1 MEERAVFHLGNCEVK
16 QFIPTTCSS
25 VLEEIMKK
33 RTYPC
38 GAFFFLFCEEQQ
50 NELYLKWEEVVWG
63 ESGKF
68 AFGANLAQH
77 YT

>member
-1 MEERAVFHLGNCEVK
+1 MEKRAVFHLGNCEVK

-38 GAFFFLFCEEQQ
+38 GAFFFIFT
-50 NELYLKWEEVVWG
+50 LYFFNISCYNIFTEYIKEVRYEIKKRV
-63 ESGKF
+63 
-68 AFGANLAQH
+68 AVD
-77 YT
+77 

>member
-38 GAFFFLFCEEQQ
+38 GAFFFYFVRSSKTSFTSQEERGG
-50 NELYLKWEEVVWG
+50 V
-63 ESGKF
+63 GKV
-68 AFGANLAQH
+68 
-77 YT
+77 